1 MSDSWWEIQI
11 LCSPDLYESSFWR
24 LEQLGCRG
32 TASETTG
39 SETLL
44 RAYLPEAQDQA
55 LDLAALALQ
64 LRQDAINLALRDPN
78 PKVWWGLVN
87 QEDWASSWKKHWQ
100 PQKVGDRFLVCPAW
114 LTPPEAS
121 ERLTLRLDPGMAF
134 GTGTHA
140 TTQLCLEA
148 MEMSLGCGS
157 PQTDAVVADIGC
169 GSGILAIGAAL
180 LGVGQVYAVDTDPL
194 AVKATLQNRH
204 LNRIG
209 TQKLI
214 VQQGSLENLL
224 EVMEA
229 PVDGLVCNIQLDV
242 ILDILPKFN
251 LIAKPETWGILS
263 GILVDQADSIS
274 EALRKHG
281 WFVANLWHRQQ
292 WCCFDIRRDS
302 L

>member
-1 MSDSWWEIQI
+1 
-11 LCSPDLYESSFWR
+11 
-24 LEQLGCRG
+24 
-32 TASETTG
+32 
-39 SETLL
+39 LL

-100 PQKVGDRFLVCPAW
+100 PQKVGDRFL
-114 LTPPEAS
+114 
-121 ERLTLRLDPGMAF
+121 
-134 GTGTHA
+134 
-140 TTQLCLEA
+140 
-148 MEMSLGCGS
+148 
-157 PQTDAVVADIGC
+157 
-169 GSGILAIGAAL
+169 
-180 LGVGQVYAVDTDPL
+180 
-194 AVKATLQNRH
+194 VKATLQNRH